1 MTSMTIKDSKDS
13 GRRAARKTALLLGG
27 IALTIYALF
36 ILTGMIGR

>member
-1 MTSMTIKDSKDS
+1 MASMTSKDNNDN

-36 ILTGMIGR
+36 ILTGLIGR